1 MITSWQTIQARETV
15 SSSFM
20 QWRSG
25 LALGVE
31 HLNDSDYLL
40 ARAAANG
47 STSALG
53 ELYRRHSGRVYALAL
68 RMTRNA
74 ADAED
79 LTQEVFIHLLRKIET
94 FRGESRFTTWLH
106 RLTANLVLMH
116 FRSPTIRRERQL
128 IDDASDA
135 VFARSQRLSNA
146 QLVDR
151 VALKSALAQL
161 PAGCRSVFV
170 LFVIEGHRHD
180 EIANLLGCSIGT
192 SKSQLYRARIK
203 LRRLLRSKLY

>member
-1 MITSWQTIQARETV
+1 MSGSLQTIQTSQAANT
-15 SSSFM
+15 
-20 QWRSG
+20 
-25 LALGVE
+25 ALMHTRYGVVLTPE

-40 ARAAANG
+40 ARAAAKG

-53 ELYRRHSGRVYALAL
+53 ELYSRHSGRVYALAL
-68 RMTRNA
+68 RMTRNG

-79 LTQEVFIHLLRKIET
+79 LTQEVFIHLLRKIGT

-116 FRSPTIRRERQL
+116 FRNPTIRRELQM

-135 VFARSQRLSNA
+135 VFARGQRLSNV

>member
-1 MITSWQTIQARETV
+1 MSGSLQTIQTSQAENSTLMHGRY
-15 SSSFM
+15 
-20 QWRSG
+20 
-25 LALGVE
+25 GVVLTPE

-40 ARAAANG
+40 ARAAAKG

-53 ELYRRHSGRVYALAL
+53 ELYSRHSGRVYALAL

-79 LTQEVFIHLLRKIET
+79 LTQEVFIHLLRKIGT
-94 FRGESRFTTWLH
+94 FRGDSRFTTWLH

-116 FRSPTIRRERQL
+116 FRSPTIRRELQI
-128 IDDASDA
+128 IDDTSDA
-135 VFARSQRLSNA
+135 VFARGQRVSNA

-151 VALKSALAQL
+151 VALKSALARL

-203 LRRLLRSKLY
+203 LRRFLRSKLC